1 MEVDMT
7 RRFALLFLAM
17 AALVAF
23 PAGAPAD
30 DGVTD
35 TSVRVGVW
43 HPLSGPAVAYA
54 PIARAMEAYFRMV
67 NENGGIHGRKVELV
81 VRDDAY
87 TPARTVA
94 VVKELIEKEK
104 VFAFLAGLGT
114 PTNLAVMKMINDAR
128 IPHFSPATGSSV
140 WAHPEKAKDFGLT
153 ADLVGKDG
161 KNYYYALQT
170 NYITESVLLTRYTF
184 ETLKKTKVAII
195 YQNDPFGKEGLFG
208 VRQEVQRQKATLVAE
223 VSYETGDTDL
233 SSQALK
239 LKQSGADAVILWTIP
254 RFAAQIVKEMAKV
267 GYRPSIV
274 SSYVNNDPTMFRL
287 TCDKWDQAANK
298 CTGETLWQGALI
310 AAWTMDYRDD
320 DPGVEKYRQFM
331 KKYLPNELVGG
342 FTLAGYVFAE
352 SMAEALKR
360 AGKTLNRDTF
370 MRGIESIKNWNGD
383 VVRRVTFGPN
393 DHQGI
398 EAVRIQE
405 AHPEKIIYKTDW
417 IE

>member
-1 MEVDMT
+1 MRMRGLLGLVVT
-7 RRFALLFLAM
+7 LALL
-17 AALVAF
+17 AA
-23 PAGAPAD
+23 PGRAPAE

-35 TSVRVGVW
+35 TTVRLGTW
-43 HPLSGPAVAYA
+43 YPLSGPAVAYA
-54 PIARAMEAYFRMV
+54 PIARTIEAYFKVV
-67 NENGGIHGRKVELV
+67 NEQGGIHGRKVEV
-81 VRDDAY
+81 IVRDDAY

-94 VVKELIEKEK
+94 AVKELIEKEK
-104 VFAFLAGLGT
+104 VFAFTSGLGT

-128 IPHFSPATGSSV
+128 IPHIAPATGSSL
-140 WAHPEKAKDFGLT
+140 WAHPERAKDFGIN
-153 ADLVGKDG
+153 ADLLGKDG
-161 KNYYYALQT
+161 KNYYFALQT
-170 NYITESVLLTRYTF
+170 NYITESVLLTRYTL
-184 ETLKKTKVAII
+184 ETLKKTKPAII

-208 VRQEVQRQKATLVAE
+208 VRQEAQRLKASLVAE
-223 VSYETGDTDL
+223 VSYETSDTDL

-267 GYRPSIV
+267 GYRPTIV

-298 CTGETLWQGALI
+298 CAGETLWQGVYI
-310 AAWTMDYRDD
+310 AAWTPDYREE

-342 FTLAGYVFAE
+342 FTVAGYVFAE
-352 SMAEALKR
+352 AMAEALKR
-360 AGKTLNRDTF
+360 AGRNLTRESLMK
-370 MRGIESIKNWNGD
+370 GIESIKNWNGD
-383 VVRRVTFGPN
+383 VVRRVTYGPN
-393 DHQGI
+393 DRQGI
-398 EAVRIQE
+398 EAIRIQE

>member
-1 MEVDMT
+1 MSKRLM
-7 RRFALLFLAM
+7 ALVLTM
-17 AALVAF
+17 AALVAT
-23 PAGAPAD
+23 PALTRAD

-35 TSVRVGVW
+35 TTVRLGVW

-54 PIARAMEAYFRMV
+54 PIARSMEAYFRMV
-67 NENGGIHGRKVELV
+67 NESGGIHGRKVELV
-81 VRDDAY
+81 IRDDAY
-87 TPARTVA
+87 TPARTVG

-114 PTNLAVMKMINDAR
+114 PTNLAVMKTINDAR
-128 IPHFSPATGSSV
+128 IPHISPATGSSL
-140 WAHPEKAKDFGLT
+140 WAHPDRAKEFGIN
-153 ADLVGKDG
+153 AELVGKDG

-184 ETLKKTKVAII
+184 ESLKKTKVAII

-208 VRQEVQRQKATLVAE
+208 VRQEVQRLKATLAAE
-223 VSYETGDTDL
+223 VSYETTDTDL

-239 LKQSGADAVILWTIP
+239 LKQSAADAVILWTIP
-254 RFAAQIVKEMAKV
+254 RFAAQILKEMAKI
-267 GYRPSIV
+267 GYRPTIV
-274 SSYVNNDPTMFRL
+274 SSAVNNDPALFRL

-298 CTGETLWQGALI
+298 CTGETLWQGVLI
-310 AAWTMDYRDD
+310 AAWLPDYRDD

-331 KKYLPNELVGG
+331 KKYLPNEQVGG

-352 SMAEALKR
+352 TMAEALKR
-360 AGKTLNRDTF
+360 AGKTLNRETLV
-370 MRGIESIKNWNGD
+370 RGIESIRNWNGD
-383 VVRRVTFGPN
+383 VVRRVTYGPN
-393 DHQGI
+393 NHQGV